1 MIYICTTRFKN
12 LRYNSVRKL
21 LTVFPVN
28 EFPVFLITKC
38 FMLDVKGFLDHLCM
52 QYIRIVKVVN
62 IKCLDFTIWWKSNTR
77 AVVKTLSALLSAWL
91 LCFPTFLTISYSFP
105 WSLRMFSLESLWFP
119 RVFLQFP
126 LSVSLVS

>member
-62 IKCLDFTIWWKSNTR
+62 IKCLDFTILVKIKYTR
-77 AVVKTLSALLSAWL
+77 S
-91 LCFPTFLTISYSFP
+91 C
-105 WSLRMFSLESLWFP
+105 
-119 RVFLQFP
+119 
-126 LSVSLVS
+126 